1 MSCNYQITPNL
12 RSEEVACPC
21 CNAIF
26 FDRKFVEYLQILRD
40 FMQIP
45 FVYAEGGFYRCRYY
59 NDSLNKSSPNSKHLQ
74 GKAAD
79 IKTNDFSGVDKWKM
93 VKFAQDLGM
102 SIGIYSA
109 HIHID
114 LRIGK
119 PVVFHGYY

>member
-1 MSCNYQITPNL
+1 MSSSYQITTNL
-12 RSEEVACPC
+12 RSDEVACPC
-21 CNAIF
+21 CQAVV

-40 FMQIP
+40 FMQLP

-59 NDSLNKSSPNSKHLQ
+59 NDSLTNSSPNSKHLQ

-79 IKTNDFSGVDKWKM
+79 IKTHDFTGVDKWKM

-109 HIHID
+109 HIHVD
-114 LRIGK
+114 MRQGK
-119 PVVFHGYY
+119 PVVFYGYY